1 MLLNVSFKKCNNR
14 SYCLQIILTMS
25 RLGQFKNGSE
35 LSPYTVTHDK
45 VTPTR
50 KNFIRMGLYLHI
62 MIADAMPYSLLM
74 QAVFTPT
81 LLQNAANC
89 VYDPIRYIYI
99 LIYICIVGSPVIAIT
114 SYISSKA
121 ADDMISHV
129 AYKHYIRT
137 FSLITFRVSLVIFIL
152 VVGAYLIS
160 TTVLPESVQ
169 ACSKF
174 G

>member
-1 MLLNVSFKKCNNR
+1 MG
-14 SYCLQIILTMS
+14 SYA
-25 RLGQFKNGSE
+25 
-35 LSPYTVTHDK
+35 YT
-45 VTPTR
+45 
-50 KNFIRMGLYLHI
+50 
-62 MIADAMPYSLLM
+62 MIADAMPYSLLI

-121 ADDMISHV
+121 ADDMISHLV
-129 AYKHYIRT
+129 HKHYIRI
-137 FSLITFRVSLVIFIL
+137 FSSIILRVSLVIFALGI
-152 VVGAYLIS
+152 GAYLIS